1 MAVDH
6 RRDLELI
13 FGTVELR
20 CELLDRLFAHHEL
33 PLLQGRR
40 DTLSECLSLL
50 VRHDRDAFDD
60 QVSADRK
67 AVRAGSL
74 LGSFFRVFARLC
86 LQSEEKRV
94 QNVIHVSGEK
104 VEDTRLDDN
113 SKALAERF
121 CKSGTARLFV

>member
-1 MAVDH
+1 VAVDH

-13 FGTVELR
+13 FRTVELR

-40 DTLSECLSLL
+40 DTLCECLSLL

-60 QVSADRK
+60 QVSADRQ

-74 LGSFFRVFARLC
+74 FSSFFRVFARLC

-94 QNVIHVSGEK
+94 QNVIHMPRDSVKAGQLTCLYK
-104 VEDTRLDDN
+104 VAA
-113 SKALAERF
+113 K
-121 CKSGTARLFV
+121 